1 MTTLKHFGFNE
12 SFIIWVKTLYSNIQT
27 CVMNNGWISE
37 IFKNSR
43 GIRQGCPLSAL
54 LFVLSVEIMAL
65 RIRNNKDIKGFQIKI
80 DEQTHSIK
88 ISQLAD
94 DTTLYF
100 NSKNDISVAM
110 NEIEIFGN
118 FSGLMIN
125 RNKTE
130 GLWIGKLKHSK
141 DKEENIKWTNKP
153 IKTLGIYYGHDY
165 IECEKLNWEKKIE
178 KMNSLFLSW
187 SKRNLSILGK
197 VLIIKALII
206 PIFTFIVSSCVIP
219 EKYKKEIESKCFK
232 FIWNGK
238 PDKVKRN
245 TLIGDFEKGGLK
257 MIDIESYFI
266 SLKASWVSRLA
277 DSKFSN

>member
-1 MTTLKHFGFNE
+1 
-12 SFIIWVKTLYSNIQT
+12 
-27 CVMNNGWISE
+27 
-37 IFKNSR
+37 
-43 GIRQGCPLSAL
+43 
-54 LFVLSVEIMAL
+54 MAL

-141 DKEENIKWTNKP
+141 DKVENIKWTNKP

-277 DSKFSN
+277 DSKFSNWKLIPLKYLNVFGKI

>member
-1 MTTLKHFGFNE
+1 
-12 SFIIWVKTLYSNIQT
+12 
-27 CVMNNGWISE
+27 
-37 IFKNSR
+37 
-43 GIRQGCPLSAL
+43 
-54 LFVLSVEIMAL
+54 MAL

-141 DKEENIKWTNKP
+141 DKEEHIKWTNKP

-197 VLIIKALII
+197 VLIIKALIM

-245 TLIGDFEKGGLK
+245 TLIGDIEKGGLK

-277 DSKFSN
+277 D